1 MLTLSSVKT
10 LASNLSRWCFTSPFC
25 PVLSGT
31 CSFSC
36 CFLGVLFWRGE
47 ECWGSPV
54 TVSLYSLLAHW
65 TGLCFWLLFFHF
77 PLFHFYGLLFS
88 LCSLFH
94 TSKVS
99 SVLFSLLLHLCG
111 LQFIFWF
118 CLLSHSTL
126 YLSAFVFSFV
136 RFFWSGY
143 FILFLFYLFWRG
155 RDFYLFSLLWFFS
168 DLCFFSCCFSSLGMF
183 LLLCQCFL
191 LVSAFS
197 CFPFIMSYFFLLI
210 SAFIT
215 VFLLLCFLSQSVWL
229 AG

>member
-1 MLTLSSVKT
+1 M
-10 LASNLSRWCFTSPFC
+10 
-25 PVLSGT
+25 
-31 CSFSC
+31 
-36 CFLGVLFWRGE
+36 
-47 ECWGSPV
+47 
-54 TVSLYSLLAHW
+54 SLYSLLAHW

-77 PLFHFYGLLFS
+77 PLFHLYGLLSS
-88 LCSLFH
+88 LCSLCH

-99 SVLFSLLLHLCG
+99 SVLFSLLLHVPG

-143 FILFLFYLFWRG
+143 LFFLFFLG
-155 RDFYLFSLLWFFS
+155 GGDFICFPFCDSFLISAFFSLF
-168 DLCFFSCCFSSLGMF
+168 FFSCVFSYLGMF
-183 LLLCQCFL
+183 LMLFQCFL

-197 CFPFIMSYFFLLI
+197 CFSFIMSYFFLLI

-215 VFLLLCFLSQSVWL
+215 VFLLLCSLSLSVCL